1 MPLLVRSEPYRDLDR
16 FLQQVM
22 GDSTRRVTSL
32 PIPMDAYRKEDQFLL
47 QFDVPGVDAESIE
60 LTVDNN
66 TLTVRAERRAPVL
79 AEGIESLV
87 AERPHGV
94 FSRQILLGDNLDT
107 TKIDAQFS
115 EGVLTLSIPV
125 AEEAKPRRID
135 VRHESSKTE
144 ILA

>member
-1 MPLLVRSEPYRDLDR
+1 MPLLVRSEPYRDFDR
-16 FLQQVM
+16 FFQQFM
-22 GDSTRRVTSL
+22 GESTRRSASMAM
-32 PIPMDAYRKEDQFLL
+32 PMDAYRKDEQFLL
-47 QFDVPGVDAESIE
+47 QFDLPGVDAQSIE

-66 TLTVRAERRAPVL
+66 TLTLKAERPAPLL

-107 TKIDAQFS
+107 TKIDAQYA
-115 EGVLTLSIPV
+115 EGVLTLAIPV

-135 VRHESSKTE
+135 VRHDSSKAE
-144 ILA
+144 ISI